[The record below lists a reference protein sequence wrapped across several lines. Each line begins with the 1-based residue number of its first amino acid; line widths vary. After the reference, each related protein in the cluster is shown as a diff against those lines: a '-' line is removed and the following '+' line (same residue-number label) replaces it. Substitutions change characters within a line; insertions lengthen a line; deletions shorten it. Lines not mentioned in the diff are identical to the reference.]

1 MSTTLA
7 AEWRVDEPQLRVTEA
22 TPAPRCAR

>member
-1 MSTTLA
+1 MSTTLT
-7 AEWRVDEPQLRVTEA
+7 AEWHVDEPQVRVTEA

>member
-7 AEWRVDEPQLRVTEA
+7 AEWHVDEPQVRVTEA
-22 TPAPRCAR
+22 MPGPRCAR